1 MSFRLR
7 KQIERLLLDCDVT
20 LNGNE
25 PWDIQVFN
33 DDLYAR
39 VLLNGSVG
47 LGEAYMDGWW
57 EASDLDGLIYRL
69 LMAQLDRRVWSWRDL
84 VSCWVTRAFNLQRR
98 SRAFLVGRSHY
109 DVGNQLYEK
118 MLDRRMIYSCGY
130 WDVATNLDD
139 AQEEKLKL
147 VFGRLGLQP
156 DQRILDIGC
165 GWGGALEYAATRY
178 RVRGVGITVSKNQVA
193 LASRRCDGLPIAFV
207 LRDYR
212 DLRGSFDH
220 IYSIG
225 MFEHVGSK
233 NHRTYMDTVHRCLR
247 PDGRFLLHAIGT
259 AVSTSPTDPWI
270 NKYIFPNSMIPSQ
283 AQIATAID
291 GLFYIAGWQRI
302 GSHYER
308 TLLAWRANFEHHWQE
323 LSHAYT
329 ERFFR
334 MWRYYLSASAASFRA
349 RRHDVWQVLLAPV
362 EA

>member
-1 MSFRLR
+1 MSRRLR
-7 KQIERLLLDCDVT
+7 KKIEYLLVGCDVT
-20 LNGNE
+20 LNGNA
-25 PWDIQVFN
+25 PWDIQVLN

-39 VLLNGSVG
+39 VLLNGSIG

-57 EASDLDGLIYRL
+57 EAQDLDGLIYRL
-69 LMAQLDRRVWSWRDL
+69 LAAQLDKRVRSWRDL
-84 VSCWVTRAFNLQRR
+84 ASLCVSKLLNLQRR
-98 SRAFLVGRSHY
+98 SRAFLVGQRHY
-109 DVGNQLYEK
+109 DVGNDLYEK
-118 MLDRRMIYSCGY
+118 MLDRRMIYSCGL
-130 WDVATNLDD
+130 WDSATNLDD
-139 AQEEKLKL
+139 AQEAKLKL
-147 VFGRLGLQP
+147 VFGKLGLEP

-178 RVRGVGITVSKNQVA
+178 QVRGVGITVSQNQVEH
-193 LASRRCDGLPIAFV
+193 ASRRCDGLPIAFV

-225 MFEHVGSK
+225 MFEHVGVK

-247 PDGRFLLHAIGT
+247 RDGRFLLHAIGT

-283 AQIATAID
+283 SQIATAIE
-291 GLFYIAGWQRI
+291 GLFYITSWQRI

-308 TLLAWRANFEHHWQE
+308 TLLAWRANVEHHWQE
-323 LSHAYT
+323 LSQAHN

-349 RRHDVWQVLLAPV
+349 RRNDVWQVLLAPV
-362 EA
+362 DA